1 MQAQTNFD
9 KAEICFNQS
18 KIDLAQPLFENYLK
32 ENPNDLKTLEYLG
45 DIHGKLE
52 HWDKA
57 IFYYKKLKILNPKE
71 ANYQFKYGGVL
82 GMKAKN
88 ANKFAALSMVKDVK
102 TSFENAIQL
111 NSKHIEARWALIELY
126 IQLPGIAG
134 GSERKA
140 RKYSDELLAI
150 SPVDGYLS
158 KGRIEVYFE
167 NYDKAE
173 IQLLKAYVLGNS
185 KTTYLKLYD
194 LYQNKLKDKQKAL
207 ALKKEFE
214 K

>member
-9 KAEICFNQS
+9 KAETYFKQS
-18 KIDLAQPLFENYLK
+18 KYDLAQPIFENFLL

-45 DIHGKLE
+45 DIQGKLE

-57 IFYYKKLKILNPKE
+57 ISYYKKLKILNPKE

-88 ANKFAALSMVKDVK
+88 ATKFTALGMVPDIKK
-102 TSFENAIQL
+102 SFENAIIL
-111 NSKHIEARWALIELY
+111 NPKHIQARWALVELY
-126 IQLPGIAG
+126 IQLPGIVG

-140 RKYSDELLAI
+140 RKYSDELLII

-158 KGRIEVYFE
+158 KGRIEEYFG

-173 IQLLKAYVLGNS
+173 IQFKKAHEIGKS
-185 KTTYLKLYD
+185 KTTFLKLYN
-194 LYQNKLKDKQKAL
+194 LYTTKLKQPEKAVE
-207 ALKKEFE
+207 LKKEFE